1 MRSAYFTLEKVSDRS
16 ECEKLLNDYKIGKEI
31 GKGAYGKVYDVC
43 QDKDCNFV
51 LKTME
56 FCKSKYDMIGVP
68 KLSYEYKY
76 DGWRKEIEN
85 QLKVIECS
93 KKYDYKFVP
102 YVHDAWF
109 CHEKNGDSTFYIV
122 MEKFDGDL
130 KSLIK
135 KFSKHD
141 IDVKNLLKSFIM
153 LKFEVLGK
161 ALEYI
166 NNSCG
171 ICLDDIKLENIL
183 YKKYSDNNTY
193 DLVFS
198 DFGTSLFGNNL
209 TTKCI
214 ELDIMRFKQAVE
226 DFGNTF

>member
-1 MRSAYFTLEKVSDRS
+1 
-16 ECEKLLNDYKIGKEI
+16 
-31 GKGAYGKVYDVC
+31 
-43 QDKDCNFV
+43 
-51 LKTME
+51 
-56 FCKSKYDMIGVP
+56 
-68 KLSYEYKY
+68 
-76 DGWRKEIEN
+76 
-85 QLKVIECS
+85 
-93 KKYDYKFVP
+93 
-102 YVHDAWF
+102 
-109 CHEKNGDSTFYIV
+109 

-214 ELDIMRFKQAVE
+214 PEGDSKDIELDIMRFKKAVE